1 MVHRKF
7 LWKAAAVLMSYSLA
21 AGSAAPVVH
30 YDLNEGAGTVVR
42 NRAGAAGKG
51 RFRGPVA
58 WAPALDGSGI
68 LLDGATNSVFC
79 GPMPELDEEKGMT
92 LLVWFKSTHPLGL
105 RTVASAENPES
116 GEGWRFGIDN
126 NRLFSVLP
134 PNEASSGW
142 SDGLWHLGALVIRGR
157 EVREYMDGELVR
169 STSLE
174 KPVRLNAGAELAIG
188 SLSGRELGGFHGVI
202 DDVKIY
208 NVVLEADRIRQEFR
222 RLVKAPQNN
231 PELEFRRGMILR
243 TLAPAAAQREQ
254 LSGRLSEK
262 YRALASRLA
271 AVPPAARGAELE
283 QSTRQLDSLAAEA
296 RTLRNELDK
305 ERLRR
310 LGKTSVRTSFW
321 GNRTAEVRLPLVWG
335 ATALDNIFS
344 DRLLPD
350 GEPVNR
356 IRLDACRNEYEPGQF
371 VISSL
376 DYRGPVR
383 LKLNALAHETDPAA
397 KLTEL
402 TANFVKEIYASQNTV
417 GFYRNP
423 KSPLLRPAPA
433 TFPDMLSNDDT
444 TMLEPGRSQPV
455 WLTVRVPA
463 GTKPGLYRGRV
474 EVQTMF
480 GVQPLEV
487 EMRVYDVALPEVP
500 IFRLGTWGSA
510 RLLANLAGFAEQPGF
525 RDPRYWTLFEKVL
538 RNMKE
543 HRAYNFGDPP
553 LWEIRNN
560 IRITDDGKGG
570 VEIDYSTFD
579 RFPEMLDKV
588 YGKGN
593 WRVMSADIPLDAP
606 TKGWM
611 RRSGM
616 RPPPDAGRSCTTI
629 SPAISTAR
637 CSAPAPWARSS
648 TTSAARVSTSGHG
661 RGRGIR
667 GAIRIRMRSST
678 DTGRGKGIWSTS
690 IPIQPRSPVR
700 CAGSSCGRRPRIS
713 THSNC
718 MKSSA
723 ATRAGIPDGSA
734 GTWSILK
741 PIHSVSWKFGANFSP
756 ISKNWP
762 PAGRIERHAF
772 TPAFRKKTPGSGR
785 DPMRPVSRLVWL
797 SPLWTLSG
805 RNSAAGQRSGLCIRL
820 PPSLSERPIYSAK
833 FRNLPGIDADHAVYE
848 GDKKTF
854 F

>member
-1 MVHRKF
+1 M
-7 LWKAAAVLMSYSLA
+7 
-21 AGSAAPVVH
+21 
-30 YDLNEGAGTVVR
+30 
-42 NRAGAAGKG
+42 
-51 RFRGPVA
+51 
-58 WAPALDGSGI
+58 
-68 LLDGATNSVFC
+68 
-79 GPMPELDEEKGMT
+79 
-92 LLVWFKSTHPLGL
+92 
-105 RTVASAENPES
+105 
-116 GEGWRFGIDN
+116 
-126 NRLFSVLP
+126 
-134 PNEASSGW
+134 
-142 SDGLWHLGALVIRGR
+142 
-157 EVREYMDGELVR
+157 
-169 STSLE
+169 
-174 KPVRLNAGAELAIG
+174 
-188 SLSGRELGGFHGVI
+188 
-202 DDVKIY
+202 
-208 NVVLEADRIRQEFR
+208 
-222 RLVKAPQNN
+222 
-231 PELEFRRGMILR
+231 
-243 TLAPAAAQREQ
+243 
-254 LSGRLSEK
+254 
-262 YRALASRLA
+262 
-271 AVPPAARGAELE
+271 
-283 QSTRQLDSLAAEA
+283 
-296 RTLRNELDK
+296 
-305 ERLRR
+305 
-310 LGKTSVRTSFW
+310 RTSFW

-455 WLTVRVPA
+455 WLTVRVPGRREA
-463 GTKPGLYRGRV
+463 GLYRGRV

-606 TKGWM
+606 LYGRDGKVKYNPFGRIQDLRKRYWNFDDPEFNAFAVKVLRNLVRHLTEKGWIGQFQFIY
-611 RRSGM
+611 RDE
-616 RPPPDAGRSCTTI
+616 PDPVMFAQRQ
-629 SPAISTAR
+629 
-637 CSAPAPWARSS
+637 
-648 TTSAARVSTSGHG
+648 ARVQTPAED
-661 RGRGIR
+661 RA
-667 GAIRIRMRSST
+667 GAGLHEHPDPYRT
-678 DTGRGKGIWSTS
+678 DR
-690 IPIQPRSPVR
+690 
-700 CAGSSCGRRPRIS
+700 RIS
-713 THSNC
+713 GCGHRGSRLDRQRRDGCGDPECDRRRTQGDRVQQFLQLSRPL
-718 MKSSA
+718 A
-723 ATRAGIPDGSA
+723 ALHP
-734 GTWSILK
+734 
-741 PIHSVSWKFGANFSP
+741 H
-756 ISKNWP
+756 
-762 PAGRIERHAF
+762 H
-772 TPAFRKKTPGSGR
+772 GR
-785 DPMRPVSRLVWL
+785 DPLQPRLRGFQPVVM
-797 SPLWTLSG
+797 G
-805 RNSAAGQRSGLCIRL
+805 VVVG
-820 PPSLSERPIYSAK
+820 
-833 FRNLPGIDADHAVYE
+833 
-848 GDKKTF
+848 
-854 F
+854 